1 MPAENSDVSRSRYGS
16 DSTKN
21 CSRDCR
27 ERVGAG
33 RYRCDSE
40 VCLYTSRNFFF
51 FFLNFFNLND
61 YYFQIFQTRAY
72 TSTLF
77 ESYAS
82 PPVCEAR
89 EAETD
94 EQDHLKHTILLIL
107 LAISMFTGKFF

>member
-1 MPAENSDVSRSRYGS
+1 MEI
-16 DSTKN
+16 
-21 CSRDCR
+21 
-27 ERVGAG
+27 
-33 RYRCDSE
+33 
-40 VCLYTSRNFFF
+40 LFFF
-51 FFLNFFNLND
+51 ILKFFNWND

-107 LAISMFTGKFF
+107 LAISMFTGKFFLELYRYMYVPIRI

>member
-1 MPAENSDVSRSRYGS
+1 MS
-16 DSTKN
+16 
-21 CSRDCR
+21 
-27 ERVGAG
+27 
-33 RYRCDSE
+33 
-40 VCLYTSRNFFF
+40 
-51 FFLNFFNLND
+51 ND

-107 LAISMFTGKFF
+107 LAISMFTGKMFAETLEKNNFKSYFYSILYF

>member
-1 MPAENSDVSRSRYGS
+1 MS
-16 DSTKN
+16 
-21 CSRDCR
+21 
-27 ERVGAG
+27 
-33 RYRCDSE
+33 
-40 VCLYTSRNFFF
+40 
-51 FFLNFFNLND
+51 ND

-107 LAISMFTGKFF
+107 LAISMFTGKFLKNYIDICMYVPISILKIEIKSIECYNK